1 MALDKYMIG
10 QRYGTALFDLAT
22 EQDTVSTVYADVAAL
37 QKIFA
42 QTPAVGA
49 ALTNVTLSK
58 SQKQAILANLKQ
70 GASASVQNLIQMVFD
85 YGRMQEMPDILAA
98 FMHQYDLANGIVRAE
113 VTSAV
118 ALTEAQQESL
128 ATQLA
133 TRLGVK
139 QVKIKNNI
147 DKTIIGGAIVKANN
161 LIIDGSVQKKLLEVR
176 QLLLG

>member
-85 YGRMQEMPDILAA
+85 YGRMQEMPDILAV

>member
-58 SQKQAILANLKQ
+58 LQKQAILANLKQ

-98 FMHQYDLANGIVRAE
+98 FMYQYDLANGIVRAE

-128 ATQLA
+128 AIQLA

>member
-1 MALDKYMIG
+1 MIG